1 MSKNPYVILGVKENA
16 TQEQIKKAY
25 RGLAKKHHPDLNPG
39 NKQNEAK
46 FKEISHAYDQIGTP
60 EARAKFDR
68 GETDE
73 NAFNQGRQN
82 KEWSSYYNTQQN
94 SGRYSQSFA
103 DSFGDEDLFEQIFG
117 RSRSGKGSRTRPH
130 VNEDIHYQMNI
141 TFRESILGA
150 EKVITLANGKNLS
163 IKIPAGIENGKKL
176 RFKGQGNQDYTDA
189 PAGDAYIQINVQEEK
204 GWTRKGDDIEME
216 LPVSF
221 FEAVL
226 GAEVSVPTLHGQVM
240 LKIPSGVSTG
250 TKMRIKG
257 KGVLTEG
264 RQGNQIVHLKVM
276 APKNPDHELMEE
288 LRKLQSRFS
297 YNPRESNADAQSRGP
312 FGGAP

>member
-16 TQEQIKKAY
+16 TQEEIKKAY

-46 FKEISHAYDQIGTP
+46 YKEISHAYDQIGTP

-117 RSRSGKGSRTRPH
+117 RSRSGKGSRTRSH
-130 VNEDIHYQMNI
+130 VNEDIHYQMDI
-141 TFRESILGA
+141 SFRESILGA

-163 IKIPAGIENGKKL
+163 IKIPAGIEDGKKL
-176 RFKGQGNQDYTDA
+176 RFKGQGNQEYADA
-189 PAGDAYIQINVQEEK
+189 PAGDAYIQINVQEQN
-204 GWTRKGDDIEME
+204 GWTRKGDDVEME

-276 APKNPDHELMEE
+276 TPKNPDHELMEE
-288 LRKLQSRFS
+288 LRKLQQRFA